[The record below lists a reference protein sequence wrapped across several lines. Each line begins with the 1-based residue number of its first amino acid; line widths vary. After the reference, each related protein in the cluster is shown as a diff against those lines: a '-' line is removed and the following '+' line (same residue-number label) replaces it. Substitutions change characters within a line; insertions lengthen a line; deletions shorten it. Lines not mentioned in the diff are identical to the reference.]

1 MEYPQGLGDMFGP
14 YVGGDMMSAQFGQAL
29 TNDRTANQKSL
40 QDMMF
45 AQQEQPLK
53 LEGLRST
60 NRNTNATAD
69 KTELGNQFTRDTWD
83 PRVKAEVAKF
93 ASEVDDAQLKQINSR
108 LERDMM
114 SPDPQVRAQA
124 QKTYQFTKEM
134 TKFKEEEKMKHGNKM
149 SEIGETG
156 RQQRLTQQQAIDAG
170 KWAPKG
176 GGTGSDGDIEAIVA
190 KMGFE
195 KSAQFFFTK
204 SQLALRSGKLEEAQF
219 WGNLADEMKKS
230 LERGKMLSG
239 QQNQAGKIAT
249 GEVAQMPTHPAP
261 QPQGF
266 GGSPQQAQG
275 QVGPSTPNPNAQQ
288 QGNFVT
294 GQSYKGKTGT
304 YKYLGGD
311 PKNKANWQKVE

>member
-176 GGTGSDGDIEAIVA
+176 GGAGGIQDIIA
-190 KMGFE
+190 KQGFE
-195 KSAQFFFTK
+195 KAAVTFHFM
-204 SQLALRSGKLEEAQF
+204 SQESLRKGDLEEAKYY
-219 WGNLADEMKKS
+219 GDLANQMKES
-230 LERGKMLSG
+230 FERGKILAG

-266 GGSPQQAQG
+266 GTPQQAQG
-275 QVGPSTPNPNAQQ
+275 QVGPPTKNPNAAPVSNLQQ
-288 QGNFVT
+288 LQQMYPGVPVDKLK
-294 GQSYKGKTGT
+294 QAYKKKFGVD
-304 YKYLGGD
+304 L
-311 PKNKANWQKVE
+311 Q

>member
-93 ASEVDDAQLKQINSR
+93 AAEVDDAQLKQINSK

-134 TKFKEEEKMKHGNKM
+134 TKFKEEESLKHKNKL
-149 SEIGETG
+149 SEIGATG
-156 RQQRLTQQQAIDAG
+156 AEARKTQQQAIDAG
-170 KWAPKG
+170 KWAPK
-176 GGTGSDGDIEAIVA
+176 TGSGAGSIQDIIA
-190 KMGFE
+190 KQGFE
-195 KSAQFFFTK
+195 KSAVTFHFM
-204 SQLALRSGKLEEAQF
+204 SQEALRAGKIEEAEYYGKLANQ
-219 WGNLADEMKKS
+219 MKES
-230 LERGKMLSG
+230 FERGKILAG

-249 GEVAQMPTHPAP
+249 GEVAQMPTHPSP

-266 GGSPQQAQG
+266 GSPQQAQG
-275 QVGPSTPNPNAQQ
+275 QVGPPTKNPNAAPVSSLQQ
-288 QGNFVT
+288 LQQMYPGVPPERLK
-294 GQSYKGKTGT
+294 QAYKKKFGVD
-304 YKYLGGD
+304 L
-311 PKNKANWQKVE
+311 Q

>member
-93 ASEVDDAQLKQINSR
+93 AAEVDDAQLKQINSK

-134 TKFKEEEKMKHGNKM
+134 TKFKEEESLKHKNKLG
-149 SEIGETG
+149 ETGETG

-170 KWAPKG
+170 KWAPKSG
-176 GGTGSDGDIEAIVA
+176 AGSASEAAMVGKMTFDKQAGFYRARAREELAKGTPESQEAA
-190 KMGFE
+190 LKYFAE
-195 KSAQFFFTK
+195 AD
-204 SQLALRSGKLEEAQF
+204 LALEKFERAKI
-219 WGNLADEMKKS
+219 LA
-230 LERGKMLSG
+230 G

-266 GGSPQQAQG
+266 GTPQQAQG
-275 QVGPSTPNPNAQQ
+275 QVGPPTKNPNAAPVSNLQQ
-288 QGNFVT
+288 LQQMYPGVPVDKLK
-294 GQSYKGKTGT
+294 QAYKKKFGVD
-304 YKYLGGD
+304 L
-311 PKNKANWQKVE
+311 